1 MTKRRVLRLKLGA
14 LGAVLFCASGA
25 WAGTCTI
32 INNSWN
38 GVHVEV
44 RVGRSTDP
52 TQNPV
57 VKSETMN
64 VGDKWRI
71 PVPGGGDVYYRR
83 DNGPWTRKA
92 VFGDDNV
99 ETTL

>member
-1 MTKRRVLRLKLGA
+1 MIRKVSLSLKLGT
-14 LGAVLFCASGA
+14 LGVVLFWASSA

-32 INNSWN
+32 INNSWK
-38 GVHVEV
+38 GAYVEV
-44 RVGRSTDP
+44 RVGRRVDP

-57 VKSETMN
+57 VRTGTMN
-64 VGDKWRI
+64 IGDRWVI
-71 PVPGGGDVYYRR
+71 PVPDGDVYYRR
-83 DNGPWTRKA
+83 DNGPWTLKS